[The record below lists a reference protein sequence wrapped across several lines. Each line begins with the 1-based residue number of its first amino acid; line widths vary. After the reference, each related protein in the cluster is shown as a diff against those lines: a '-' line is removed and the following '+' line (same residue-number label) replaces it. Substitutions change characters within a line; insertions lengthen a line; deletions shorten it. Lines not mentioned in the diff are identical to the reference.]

1 MDGIFAPFAF
11 EFMQR
16 AFVAALV
23 VGLLCSTMGTYV
35 VLRKLSFIGDGLAH
49 ASFAGI
55 VIAYLRGVNYAF
67 GAGVVAVITALS
79 IGFVHRRAKVSLDTS
94 IGVLFTGA
102 FALGIFLMSRSKR
115 STVDLQSYLFGDILG
130 VSRGDLVT
138 IVVLALL
145 VAVVVAALYRPL
157 LYTSFDPVVA
167 QASGIRATFVDDMLL
182 VLLSL
187 TIIVSLQ
194 SVGII
199 LVAALL
205 VTPAAAA
212 AQLTRRFVP
221 MLLLSGAFGVVSS
234 VGGLYLSYE
243 LGSASGATIVLLA
256 TLLFFGAIAV
266 SALVRRRAASTAA
279 VGAGSA

>member
-256 TLLFFGAIAV
+256 TLLFFGAIAA